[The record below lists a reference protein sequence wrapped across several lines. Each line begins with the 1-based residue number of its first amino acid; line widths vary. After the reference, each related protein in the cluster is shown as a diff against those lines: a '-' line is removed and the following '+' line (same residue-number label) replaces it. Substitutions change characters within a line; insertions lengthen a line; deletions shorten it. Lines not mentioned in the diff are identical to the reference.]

1 MGLKIAV
8 GSLIHEGNSFSP
20 TPTTIETFESYYFHR
35 GDAILDGFGVEKS
48 EVSGFLDILA
58 EAGVAPLPLVATF
71 GGIGGAITREAF
83 EAIVSEMEWRLQ
95 HASPVDGVLLS
106 LHGAVYVEDED
117 DGDGEIIERL
127 RGVLGANIPI
137 GVTLDLHSHV
147 TKRMLQPNTFL
158 IGYETYPHIDLFQT
172 GQKAARLML
181 DTISGKR
188 RPVMALAKRPLIVSP
203 TAARTTDAPLS
214 QVVAAARKAEQDNR
228 VLHASYFPVQP
239 WLDVPDLGFA
249 VLACADGNAV
259 EARNVADELCDLA
272 WQLRREFEPNVVGL
286 DEAIQIGLSTPGVTV
301 VGDAGDAPSG
311 GSAADNATILKKLLD
326 AGADKLTSLTYLSLC
341 DPEAVEAACDA
352 GVGSIVTTNVG
363 HFFSKRDGNPIAITG
378 KVRLISD
385 GDYHARDN
393 DISFPMGR
401 TVIIEIGSIRLLIR
415 TNPAAEWDVAFYIS
429 QGLDPEDAGLVFVKS
444 PGGFYHSFNR
454 ITDHILIADTPGPT
468 TVNMRSIP
476 FTKVTRPLYPL
487 DDI

>member
-20 TPTTIETFESYYFHR
+20 TPTTIETFESYYIHR
-35 GDAILDGFGVEKS
+35 GDALLDGFGTDKS
-48 EVSGFLDILA
+48 EVPGFLKIIA
-58 EAGVAPLPLVATF
+58 EAGASPLPLVATF
-71 GGIGGAITREAF
+71 GGIGGAITRQAF
-83 EAIVSEMEWRLQ
+83 DAIVSEMEWRLKQ
-95 HASPVDGVLLS
+95 VSPVDGVLLS

-127 RGVLGANIPI
+127 RAVLGAGIPI
-137 GVTLDLHSHV
+137 GVTLDLHGHI
-147 TKRMLQPNTFL
+147 TERMLQPNTFL
-158 IGYETYPHIDLFQT
+158 IGYETYPHIDLFRT
-172 GQKAARLML
+172 GQKAARLLL

-188 RPVMALAKRPLIVSP
+188 HPVMALAKRPFIVSP
-203 TAARTTDAPLS
+203 TAARTTNAPLS
-214 QVVAAARKAEQDNR
+214 RVVAAARKAEQEGR

-249 VLACADGNAV
+249 VLTCADGNPM
-259 EARNVADELCDLA
+259 EAITVADELCDLA
-272 WQLRREFEPNVVGL
+272 WNLRKEFEPNVVGL

-301 VGDAGDAPSG
+301 IGDAGDAPSA
-311 GSAADNATILKKLLD
+311 GSAADNATILKKLLE
-326 AGADKLTSLTYLSLC
+326 AGADKLASLTYLSLC
-341 DPEAVEAACDA
+341 DPAAVEAACHA
-352 GVGSIVTTNVG
+352 GVGSLLTTKVG
-363 HFFSKRDGNPIAITG
+363 HFFSQSDGDPITITG

-385 GDYHARDN
+385 GDYNARDN
-393 DISFPMGR
+393 DVSFPMGK
-401 TVIIEIGSIRLLIR
+401 TAVIEIGSIRLLVR

-444 PGGFYHSFNR
+444 PGGFYHSFNC
-454 ITDHILIADTPGPT
+454 ITDHIFVADTPGPT

-476 FTKVTRPLYPL
+476 FTRVTRPLYPL

>member
-20 TPTTIETFESYYFHR
+20 TPTTIETFESYYIHR
-35 GDAILDGFGVEKS
+35 GDAILDGFGTDKS
-48 EVSGFLDILA
+48 EVPGFLNILT
-58 EAGVAPLPLVATF
+58 EAGATPMPLVATF
-71 GGIGGAITREAF
+71 GGIGGAITRDAF
-83 EAIVSEMEWRLQ
+83 DAIVSEMEWRLKQ
-95 HASPVDGVLLS
+95 ASPVDGVLLS

-127 RGVLGANIPI
+127 RMALSADIPI
-137 GVTLDLHSHV
+137 GVTLDLHGHI
-147 TKRMLQPNTFL
+147 TQRMLQPNTFL
-158 IGYETYPHIDLFQT
+158 IGYETYPHIDLFKT

-188 RPVMALAKRPLIVSP
+188 HPVMALAKRPFIASP
-203 TAARTTDAPLS
+203 TAARTTDAPLTH
-214 QVVAAARKAEQDNR
+214 VVAAARKAEREGR

-249 VLACADGNAV
+249 VLTCADGNAV
-259 EARNVADELCDLA
+259 DAVTVADELCDLA
-272 WQLRREFEPNVVGL
+272 WGLRKEFEPNVVGL

-301 VGDAGDAPSG
+301 IGDAGDAPSA
-311 GSAADNATILKKLLD
+311 GSAADNATILKKLLE
-326 AGADKLTSLTYLSLC
+326 AGEDKLPRLTYLSLC
-341 DPEAVEAACDA
+341 DPAAVEAACEA
-352 GVGSIVTTNVG
+352 GVGSMLTTKVG
-363 HFFSKRDGNPIAITG
+363 HFFSKGDGDPVTITG

-393 DISFPMGR
+393 DVSFPMGQ
-401 TVIIEIGSIRLLIR
+401 TAVIEIGSIRLLVR

-468 TVNMRSIP
+468 MSICEV
-476 FTKVTRPLYPL
+476 FHSRK
-487 DDI
+487 